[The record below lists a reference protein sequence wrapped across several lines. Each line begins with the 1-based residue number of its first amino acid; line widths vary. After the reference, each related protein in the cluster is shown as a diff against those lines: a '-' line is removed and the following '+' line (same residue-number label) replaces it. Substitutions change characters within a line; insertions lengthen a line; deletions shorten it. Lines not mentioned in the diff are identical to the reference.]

1 LDRIE
6 AIGEPT
12 SPAAFLE
19 QKESPSF
26 RAIQTDTLK
35 RNDVS
40 QAFGMRTQAR
50 QQVGTPGRR
59 SLTTHERLAKSKN
72 RTSSADDEKFPAG
85 P

>member
-19 QKESPSF
+19 QKDSPSF

-40 QAFGMRTQAR
+40 SAFGMRAQAR
-50 QQVGTPGRR
+50 QQVARQEGV
-59 SLTTHERLAKSKN
+59 L
-72 RTSSADDEKFPAG
+72 
-85 P
+85 